1 MNNSET
7 LQQHNA
13 RLNENNLDIENIIN
27 IIESLPDEPSGTL
40 DINENGEYDVKS
52 YEKANVEIYEDLN
65 KELTQQN
72 NLITTQEVTIEDIA
86 NLLEEKRVGGEITLQ
101 EKSVSPTT
109 NEQQV
114 KADNEY
120 DGLSKVVVEAVTS
133 EIDSNIQS
141 SNIKSGISILGV
153 EGTLE
158 EGITP
163 SGELAIT
170 ENGTYDVTEYA
181 SANVNIESSG
191 GDTSIEDSLLN
202 RTITEYYNDRIT
214 TVGENA
220 LRGCAK
226 LTKLII
232 PNVTRIEHYG
242 VSSCSSLQEVDFSNL
257 EYIGQQGLAYLP
269 SKKAVFPKLETI
281 FVQAFLGANVEAIII
296 TKSDGIT
303 VLNNISAFSSSSI
316 AKGTGFVYVPD
327 DLVESYK
334 SSTNWSTYA
343 SQIKPLSELP
353 EEVA

>member
-7 LQQHNA
+7 LKQHNT

-52 YEKANVEIYEDLN
+52 YEKANVEIYDDLN
-65 KELTQQN
+65 EELTQQN
-72 NLITTQEVTIEDIA
+72 NLITTQEIKIEDIA

-153 EGTLE
+153 EGTLK

-163 SGELAIT
+163 SGELEIT

-191 GDTSIEDSLLN
+191 GDTSIEDAILN
-202 RTITEYYNDRIT
+202 RTITEIVNDRIT
-214 TVGENA
+214 SIGNYA
-220 LRGCAK
+220 LQGSK
-226 LTKLII
+226 SLTKLIV
-232 PNVTRIEHYG
+232 PNVKRLEAYS
-242 VSSCSSLQEVDFSNL
+242 VSSCSALQEIDFSSV
-257 EYIGQQGLAYLP
+257 EFIGQQALAAFPCKKLVLP
-269 SKKAVFPKLETI
+269 KIKSI
-281 FVQAFLGANVEAIII
+281 YVQAFLSAKIEALVI
-296 TKSDGIT
+296 TQSDSIAT
-303 VLNNISAFSSSSI
+303 LNNVSAFSATPI

-327 DLVESYK
+327 NLVESYK
-334 SSTNWSTYA
+334 SATNWSTYA
-343 SQIKPLSELP
+343 NQIKPLSELP